1 MFKFVLPQ
9 VARTKSMSSNNFNS
23 FKSMT
28 VIHRIGSWCYEVR
41 TASLN
46 VKKLIELHRPGSN
59 LLRLEMV
66 EGKKEF
72 LKKKMLCLED
82 DNVV

>member
-28 VIHRIGSWCYEVR
+28 VIHRICSWFYEVK
-41 TASLN
+41 TAFLN

-59 LLRLEMV
+59 LVQLEIV

-72 LKKKMLCLED
+72 LKKKCFA
-82 DNVV
+82 

>member
-28 VIHRIGSWCYEVR
+28 VIHRISSWFYEVK
-41 TASLN
+41 TAFLN

-59 LLRLEMV
+59 LVQLEIV

-72 LKKKMLCLED
+72 LKKKCFA
-82 DNVV
+82 

>member
-1 MFKFVLPQ
+1 MFEFVLPQ
-9 VARTKSMSSNNFNS
+9 VALTKSMSSNNFNS

-28 VIHRIGSWCYEVR
+28 VIHRIGSWCYEVK
-41 TASLN
+41 TAFLN